1 MAKLTPPRNGIPLAS
16 VTVAG
21 VDYAAEINPEW
32 LRYLTFGLF
41 DRAGGT
47 SGPTTVEAAQEAGGN
62 GGTEEARA
70 MIVDLRSDVDQIVNH
85 GRIAAIES
93 VLATLTYIDV
103 FATLSMVS
111 ELRERVTALADM
123 DTFALLATIAELRE
137 RVAALTERVNTF
149 DQAPSL

>member
-21 VDYAAEINPEW
+21 VDYDAEINPEW

-41 DRAGGT
+41 ERAGGT

-93 VLATLTYIDV
+93 SLTTLV
-103 FATLSMVS
+103 
-111 ELRERVTALADM
+111 DM

-137 RVAALTERVNTF
+137 RVTALTERMNTF

>member
-21 VDYAAEINPEW
+21 IEYDAEINPEW
-32 LRYLTFGLF
+32 MRYLTFGLF

-85 GRIAAIES
+85 GRIAAIEAA
-93 VLATLTYIDV
+93 L
-103 FATLSMVS
+103 
-111 ELRERVTALADM
+111 TALVDIDA
-123 DTFALLATIAELRE
+123 FALLATIAELRE
-137 RVAALTERVNTF
+137 RVTALTERMNTF

>member
-21 VDYAAEINPEW
+21 VEYDAEINPEW

-62 GGTEEARA
+62 AGTEEARA
-70 MIVDLRSDVDQIVNH
+70 AIIELRSDVDQLVNH
-85 GRIAAIES
+85 GRIAATEEK
-93 VLATLTYIDV
+93 LATVLDMDV
-103 FATLSMVS
+103 FALLGMVA
-111 ELRERVTALADM
+111 ELRERVT
-123 DTFALLATIAELRE
+123 
-137 RVAALTERVNTF
+137 ALTERVNTF